1 MTDQPF
7 PKFRRSA
14 LAITLAL
21 TLGAAACS
29 GSGSGDTK
37 AEAKSSAGATS
48 STSATPPRSG
58 DQATDGSTTTTAPGG
73 SVDSPPTGEPIATVN
88 GSNPGAPS
96 DPPVP
101 LQLDITTIERLPGD
115 VVQVRFTITDL
126 SEDEEATYQPYS
138 TLDDDAGRTV
148 SGARLLDLLNDK
160 VYLPLLDGEE
170 RCLCTDGL
178 GDLIIQPGTP
188 APMNVS
194 FPAPP
199 KDVKTVDFT
208 LPGFDPAN
216 GLPLS

>member
-7 PKFRRSA
+7 PKFRRTA
-14 LAITLAL
+14 LAMTLAL

-29 GSGSGDTK
+29 GSGSGDK
-37 AEAKSSAGATS
+37 QAEAKSSAGATS
-48 STSATPPRSG
+48 STSATPPEAG
-58 DQATDGSTTTTAPGG
+58 DQATDGSTTTSAPGG

-88 GSNPGAPS
+88 GSNPGSPLDA
-96 DPPVP
+96 PVP
-101 LQLDITTIERLPGD
+101 LRLDVTSIERVPGD

-126 SEDEEATYQPYS
+126 SEDEEATYEPYS
-138 TLDDDAGRTV
+138 TLDEGDGRTV
-148 SGARLLDLLNDK
+148 SGARLLDLPNDK
-160 VYLPLLDGEE
+160 VYLPLLDGEKN
-170 RCLCTDGL
+170 CLCTDGL
-178 GDLIIQPGTP
+178 ADLEIQPGTP